1 MIYVLNGKDG
11 YKGGDFFL
19 KVVDV
24 LNFDIVI
31 DKGLLY
37 FSNIFLEIGFFFCW
51 YVIVLCL

>member
-1 MIYVLNGKDG
+1 MNGKDG

-31 DKGLLY
+31 DEGLLY
-37 FSNIFLEIGFFFCW
+37 FSNIFLVFFF
-51 YVIVLCL
+51 VGMLLLCL